1 MSNIQVKK
9 MHRWLV
15 SSSLAAAIVAVG
27 WVSLWSQTPAAP
39 ASTSNDQ
46 LQVISSNLPTGG
58 QQVVVVDSRTRTMAV
73 YQVDP
78 AQGKIQLK
86 SVRNLAWDL
95 AMEQFNGQPP
105 LPSELRQVRP

>member
-1 MSNIQVKK
+1 MQ
-9 MHRWLV
+9 RWLV
-15 SSSLAAAIVAVG
+15 TSVLAAAIVALG
-27 WVSLWSQTPAAP
+27 WVSLWSQNPVAP
-39 ASTSNDQ
+39 ASSSGDP
-46 LQVISSNLPTGG
+46 LQVLSSNLPTGG

-73 YQVDP
+73 YQVD
-78 AQGKIQLK
+78 ATQGKIQLK